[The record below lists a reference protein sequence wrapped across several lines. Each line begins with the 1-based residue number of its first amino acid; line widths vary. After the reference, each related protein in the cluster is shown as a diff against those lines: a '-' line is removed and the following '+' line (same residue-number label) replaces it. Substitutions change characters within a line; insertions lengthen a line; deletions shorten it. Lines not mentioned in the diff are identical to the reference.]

1 MKNDESLLDDLAPK
15 KRVKRTKKKFH
26 STKGAT
32 LDIALR
38 RQVAADLGEDEPTK
52 DQRYVLLQKFGV
64 VSPKID
70 RLATKPNW
78 MSIAEWKRKQNEF
91 YKATKGLVA
100 PQQTRRPFGKSTR
113 FNRTPNRTLNGYNA
127 FGNPKSRNSARTV
140 TMALPVRMRKT
151 NNPSRDEFNQK

>member
-15 KRVKRTKKKFH
+15 KRVKRAKKKFH

-78 MSIAEWKRKQNEF
+78 MSIAEWKRKQNEW
-91 YKATKGLVA
+91 YKATRGMIQ
-100 PQQTRRPFGKSTR
+100 PQQQKMYGQNQRYGGKNVR
-113 FNRTPNRTLNGYNA
+113 VFNRSIPNKVSTHEG
-127 FGNPKSRNSARTV
+127 GKMV
-140 TMALPVRMRKT
+140 MPVRMRSEGVRHRGQPPFGK
-151 NNPSRDEFNQK
+151 NS